1 MILSGLLST
10 MNVWVNKLDDIRFSI
25 NDAYDITYDRV
36 YQELI
41 VFCIGLLLILINIW
55 CIRTHFLYEKL
66 NSN

>member
-41 VFCIGLLLILINIW
+41 VF
-55 CIRTHFLYEKL
+55 LYRIIIDT
-66 NSN
+66 N